1 MEKND
6 RQQLYAAVCRVRKST
21 NGFRHL
27 IDLTPGEFMVF
38 NHVMCMQSQKGA
50 RASELSQHLKISRPG
65 ISHLLR
71 NLERKGLIERRTSM
85 EDRRAVYV
93 HITDNGR
100 EFYRSMISSISK
112 YMDHVVEKMGHQKI
126 EQLTVLLNELADAV
140 NAVAKLQAV

>member
-1 MEKND
+1 
-6 RQQLYAAVCRVRKST
+6 
-21 NGFRHL
+21 
-27 IDLTPGEFMVF
+27 
-38 NHVMCMQSQKGA
+38 
-50 RASELSQHLKISRPG
+50 
-65 ISHLLR
+65 
-71 NLERKGLIERRTSM
+71 M

>member
-1 MEKND
+1 
-6 RQQLYAAVCRVRKST
+6 
-21 NGFRHL
+21 
-27 IDLTPGEFMVF
+27 
-38 NHVMCMQSQKGA
+38 
-50 RASELSQHLKISRPG
+50 
-65 ISHLLR
+65 
-71 NLERKGLIERRTSM
+71 M

-126 EQLTVLLNELADAV
+126 EHLTVLLNELADAV